1 MIHWKLPRYDDS
13 ELSWAETPPKVN
25 PTNNQAKSW
34 LGPSDENEEDEDDG
48 ADEND
53 GGADEDDDEDEDDDG
68 ADEDDDGAVED
79 DGADEDDDDG
89 ADEDDDGADEDDR
102 NTCEG
107 QISLGS
113 LAGSTSVTRNLS
125 IKNTNTL

>member
-1 MIHWKLPRYDDS
+1 MIHWKLPRYVDS

-48 ADEND
+48 ADEDENNGIYEDEND
-53 GGADEDDDEDEDDDG
+53 GADGDEDDG
-68 ADEDDDGAVED
+68 V
-79 DGADEDDDDG
+79 
-89 ADEDDDGADEDDR
+89 DEDDR

>member
-1 MIHWKLPRYDDS
+1 MTINWKLPKYLDS
-13 ELSWAETPPKVN
+13 ELNWAETPPNVN

-48 ADEND
+48 AD
-53 GGADEDDDEDEDDDG
+53 GDEDDG
-68 ADEDDDGAVED
+68 V
-79 DGADEDDDDG
+79 
-89 ADEDDDGADEDDR
+89 DEDDR